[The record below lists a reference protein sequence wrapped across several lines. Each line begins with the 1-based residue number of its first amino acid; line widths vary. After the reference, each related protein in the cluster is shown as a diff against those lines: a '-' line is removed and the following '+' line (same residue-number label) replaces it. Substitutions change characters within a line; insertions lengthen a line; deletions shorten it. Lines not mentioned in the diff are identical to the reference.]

1 MMHRDSTAAGGDDPR
16 QVPAGN
22 GQADRD
28 WLPTRLPP
36 HNIEVEHQLISALV
50 SAPEVLPGVRAILR
64 GPGDFYRAFHQEIYR
79 ALCGLA
85 DRGVAIDGAILW
97 EELLRLG
104 HLSRG
109 EGDLARLGAI
119 LTSAPHACNA
129 AYHGGIVREKALGRD
144 LIDLARFPVG
154 WPTQ

>member
-16 QVPAGN
+16 EVPAGN
-22 GQADRD
+22 GQANSD

-36 HNIEVEHQLISALV
+36 HNIEVEQQLISALV
-50 SAPEVLPGVRAILR
+50 SAPEVLPGVRSILR

-79 ALCGLA
+79 ALCDLA
-85 DRGVAIDGAILW
+85 ERGVAIEGAILG

-104 HLSRG
+104 HPWG
-109 EGDLARLGAI
+109 GGGDLDRLGAI

-129 AYHGGIVREKALGRD
+129 AY
-144 LIDLARFPVG
+144 
-154 WPTQ
+154 